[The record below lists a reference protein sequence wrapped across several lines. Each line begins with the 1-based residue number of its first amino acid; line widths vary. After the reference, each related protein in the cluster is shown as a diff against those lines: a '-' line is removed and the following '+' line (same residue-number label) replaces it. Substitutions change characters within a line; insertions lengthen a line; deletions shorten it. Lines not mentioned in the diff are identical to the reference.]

1 VTQCRKQENMETSI
15 LIAKIIGLIY
25 VAFGVGLLLNK
36 SYYIKAINSLLE
48 DSSYFIIGGLL
59 AIIIGILII
68 EYHNI
73 WSNDWTIIITII
85 GWIALFKGITLLAF
99 PKSFTLFKPLF
110 NSDLFYKILAPFVII
125 LGLIFIYFGFCS

>member
-1 VTQCRKQENMETSI
+1 METSI

-73 WSNDWTIIITII
+73 WSNDWTVLITII
-85 GWIALFKGITLLAF
+85 GWIALIKGIILLAF
-99 PKSFTLFKPLF
+99 PPVFDTFLS
-110 NSDLFYKILAPFVII
+110 
-125 LGLIFIYFGFCS
+125 